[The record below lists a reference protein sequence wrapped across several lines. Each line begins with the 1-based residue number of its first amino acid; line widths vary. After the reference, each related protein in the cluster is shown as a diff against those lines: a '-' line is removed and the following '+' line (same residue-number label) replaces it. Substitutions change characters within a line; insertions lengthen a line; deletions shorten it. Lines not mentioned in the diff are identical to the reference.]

1 MLRLNQLNL
10 TSLETQV
17 LDAIE
22 STYNAMYLKP
32 LKVHVEA
39 VSPTLNYYELQLF
52 LQEEYTNPYIIA
64 TQCGTDQDFID
75 FIVEELKKIE
85 LVRRKQFELVIYGN
99 E

>member
-10 TSLETQV
+10 TSFEIQV
-17 LDAIE
+17 LDALE

-32 LKVHVEA
+32 LKVYVEA
-39 VSPTLNYYELQLF
+39 ISPTLNYYELQLF

-64 TQCGTDQDFID
+64 TQCSTDQDFID
-75 FIVEELKKIE
+75 FLVEELKKIE

>member
-10 TSLETQV
+10 TSLEIQV

-64 TQCGTDQDFID
+64 TQCGTDQDFLD
-75 FIVEELKKIE
+75 FLVEELKKIE